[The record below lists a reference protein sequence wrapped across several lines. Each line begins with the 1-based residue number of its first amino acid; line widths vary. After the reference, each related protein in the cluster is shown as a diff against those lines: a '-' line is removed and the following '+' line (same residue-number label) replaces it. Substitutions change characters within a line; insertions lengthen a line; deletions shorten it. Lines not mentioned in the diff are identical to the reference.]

1 MQKQITRPDYHTGV
15 MTQDDVRTL
24 IQAGILPSGVPMSQ
38 VQVFAAVCKE
48 RGLSPFS
55 KEIYLV
61 GYNSKDGT
69 VTYSTIVG
77 IDGWRKMAKQ
87 DTTFAGVDDAKFDL
101 KSDGS
106 FKTSADLIIE
116 KKKPTT
122 ATVTVYRML
131 DGQKN
136 AYTHTAAFFEFNTGK
151 QKWATMPFQMLAKVA
166 ESFAYRKAFGISG
179 IHIPEEMGAIQ
190 DDQKPQEIPEDKLEE
205 IQTVIDQCNSK
216 DDFRALLK
224 QNPHWKGQN
233 QILKMMELR
242 NAKIQKDEQ
251 V

>member
-1 MQKQITRPDYHTGV
+1 MELIKKDYSTGNITV
-15 MTQDDVRTL
+15 EEVKTL
-24 IQAGILPSGVPMSQ
+24 IQAGILPAGVPTSQ
-38 VQVFAAVCKE
+38 VQVFAAVCRE

-61 GYNSKDGT
+61 GYKGKDGRM
-69 VTYSTIVG
+69 TYSTIVG

-87 DTTFAGVDDAKFDL
+87 DPSFAGVEDVKFDV
-101 KSDGS
+101 KSDGT
-106 FKTSADLIIE
+106 FKTAADLILE
-116 KKKPTT
+116 NKKPIT

-131 DGQKN
+131 DGKKVS
-136 AYTHTAAFFEFNTGK
+136 YTHTAAFYEFNTNQ
-151 QKWATMPFQMLAKVA
+151 QKWLTMPFQMIAKVA

-224 QNPHWKGQN
+224 QNPQWKGN
-233 QILKMMELR
+233 SKILKMMEIR
-242 NAKIQKDEQ
+242 NELINQNK
-251 V
+251 